1 MIRQTGERIALNTPI
16 QGSSADIIKK
26 AMIDLYEKMK
36 WIIENKRKS
45 QEIAKSGQEY
55 MVENMSSERN
65 ADEIYELYKR
75 LLKH

>member
-1 MIRQTGERIALNTPI
+1 MKQKIPKKIHYCWFGENPI
-16 QGSSADIIKK
+16 SD
-26 AMIDLYEKMK
+26 DLYEKMK